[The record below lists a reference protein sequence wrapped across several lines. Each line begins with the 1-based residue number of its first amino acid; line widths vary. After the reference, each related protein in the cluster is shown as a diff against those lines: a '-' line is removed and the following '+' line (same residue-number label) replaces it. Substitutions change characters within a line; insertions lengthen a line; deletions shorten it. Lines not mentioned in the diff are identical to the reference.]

1 MLFCVLVVDADVA
14 GLFDA
19 MVVLV
24 MVILV
29 VVVCVVVFSL
39 VFPHSGCF
47 DTFPDC
53 YVLGQGCWGL
63 RVKFLASDEPTY
75 KSLVS

>member
-14 GLFDA
+14 GLFDV

-29 VVVCVVVFSL
+29 VVGCVVVFSL
-39 VFPHSGCF
+39 VSTTL
-47 DTFPDC
+47 D
-53 YVLGQGCWGL
+53 VLTPYIT
-63 RVKFLASDEPTY
+63 VMF
-75 KSLVS
+75 